1 MISQTMQAYRL
12 RTSGPSDVLKLESV
26 PTPAPGRGQVLV
38 KVTASGVCGQD
49 VMHRS
54 GIVYRPNGRI
64 LGHEIAGTIAAVGS
78 GVTTL
83 SLGDRVAST
92 QRQSCHRCRECLGG
106 NEVLCADGKL
116 LGEGL
121 DGGYAQ
127 YAVIDELSL
136 AKLPEGVNDEAAAIA
151 ACAIG
156 TGYHALR
163 LAGVSAGQRVLVTGA
178 SGGVGIHTLQLARSM
193 GAEVIA
199 VTSSARKLER
209 LERYADHVVLAVHGK
224 FDDQVR
230 ARNIQPAVIIDL
242 TAHFTLANS
251 LRAVARGGTVV
262 IVGNLKNGM
271 VEILPGAFIMREIR
285 LIGSKACTR
294 AELQDVLQ
302 LLRRKLVHPIIH
314 ASVPL
319 EEAPKAHD
327 MVEQG
332 TAEGRIVLL
341 PQVRRPMIE

>member
-1 MISQTMQAYRL
+1 MISETMQAYRL
-12 RTSGPSDVLKLESV
+12 RNTGPSDVLKLETV
-26 PTPAPGRGQVLV
+26 PTPIPGPGQVLV
-38 KVTASGVCGQD
+38 KVAASGVCGQD

-54 GIVYRPNGRI
+54 GSVYQPNGRI
-64 LGHEIAGTIAAVGS
+64 LGHEIAGTVAAIGP

-83 SLGDRVAST
+83 SLGIRVAST

-106 NEVLCADGKL
+106 DEVLCADGKL

-127 YAVIDELSL
+127 YAVIDELGL
-136 AKLPEGVNDEAAAIA
+136 ARVPDDVDDEAAAIA

-178 SGGVGIHTLQLARSM
+178 SGGLGIHALQLARSM

-199 VTSSARKLER
+199 VTSNARKRER
-209 LERYADHVVLAVHGK
+209 LESYADHVVLASNGK

-230 ARNIQPAVIIDL
+230 ARNIQPTVIIDL
-242 TAHFTLANS
+242 TAHFTLGNS

-262 IVGNLKNGM
+262 IVGNLKNGP
-271 VEILPGAFIMREIR
+271 VEVLPGAFIMRQIR

-294 AELQDVLQ
+294 SELQDVLQ
-302 LLRRKLVHPIIH
+302 LLSRGLVHPKIQ
-314 ASVPL
+314 AAVPL
-319 EEAPKAHD
+319 AQAAKAHD
-327 MVEQG
+327 TVESG

-341 PQVRRPMIE
+341 PHV

>member
-1 MISQTMQAYRL
+1 MSVPLISETMLAYRL
-12 RTSGPSDVLKLESV
+12 HRSGPSDVLKLERV
-26 PTPAPGRGQVLV
+26 PTPTPGPGQVLV
-38 KVTASGVCGQD
+38 KVTASGVCRQD

-54 GIVYRPNGRI
+54 GMVYRPNGRI
-64 LGHEIAGTIAAVGS
+64 LGHEIAGSVAAIGL

-83 SLGDRVAST
+83 SLTDRVAST
-92 QRQSCHRCRECLGG
+92 QRQSCHHCRECLGG
-106 NEVLCADGKL
+106 NEVLCAEGKL

-136 AKLPEGVNDEAAAIA
+136 AKVPEGVDDDAAAIA

-156 TGYHALR
+156 TGYRALK

-178 SGGVGIHTLQLARSM
+178 SGGVGIHALQLARSM

-209 LERYADHVVLAVHGK
+209 LERYADHVVLADHGT

-230 ARNIQPAVIIDL
+230 TRNIQPAVIIDL
-242 TAHFTLANS
+242 TANFTLPNS

-262 IVGNLKNGM
+262 IVGNLKNGT

-302 LLRRKLVHPIIH
+302 LLRRGLVHAKVH

-319 EEAPKAHD
+319 EEAAKAHD
-327 MVEQG
+327 IMEQG

-341 PQVRRPMIE
+341 PQD